1 MTRLTTLDLPQ
12 FHRAT
17 IGFDRLFNEL
27 ERGFANSPNGNGY
40 PPYNIAQINE
50 DEYMISVAVAGFGMD
65 NLEITKDGDQ
75 LQIVGTTPKGD
86 ETVNYLHK
94 GIGGRN
100 FRREFTLADHVNVVG
115 ASLDL
120 GMLNVHLKREVP
132 EALKPKT
139 IEINA
144 VEKTPAEEKINAEQN
159 AIIQAARNAKIVAE
173 AELASK

>member
-1 MTRLTTLDLPQ
+1 MTRIDTINLPQ

-50 DEYMISVAVAGFGMD
+50 DEFMISVAVAGFGMD

-75 LQIVGTTPKGD
+75 LKIEGTAPKGD
-86 ETVNYLHK
+86 EEVTYLHK

-100 FRREFTLADHVNVVG
+100 FRREFTLADHVNV
-115 ASLDL
+115 ANATLDL
-120 GMLNVHLKREVP
+120 GMLNVHLVREVP

-139 IEINA
+139 I
-144 VEKTPAEEKINAEQN
+144 KINDGLTIEGN
-159 AIIQAARNAKIVAE
+159 TDK
-173 AELASK
+173 

>member
-12 FHRAT
+12 LHRAT

-27 ERGFANSPNGNGY
+27 DRQFANSPNGQGY

-65 NLEITKDGDQ
+65 NLDITKDGKI
-75 LQIVGTTPKGD
+75 LRIEGTSPKGD
-86 ETVNYLHK
+86 ENVNYLHK

-100 FRREFTLADHVNVVG
+100 FRREFTLADHVDVAN
-115 ASLDL
+115 ANLEL
-120 GMLNVHLKREVP
+120 GMLNVHLVREVP

-139 IEINA
+139 I
-144 VEKTPAEEKINAEQN
+144 KINDSSVIES
-159 AIIQAARNAKIVAE
+159 E
-173 AELASK
+173 

>member
-40 PPYNIAQINE
+40 PPYNIAQVNE

-65 NLEITKDGDQ
+65 NLEITTDGNQ
-75 LQIVGTTPKGD
+75 LKIEGTAPKGD
-86 ETVNYLHK
+86 ESVNYLHK

-100 FRREFTLADHVNVVG
+100 FRREFTLADHVEVEG
-115 ASLDL
+115 AGLEL
-120 GMLNVHLKREVP
+120 GMLNIHLQRNLP
-132 EALKPKT
+132 DALKPKKIAIKDYSGT
-139 IEINA
+139 IHEA
-144 VEKTPAEEKINAEQN
+144 VDTD
-159 AIIQAARNAKIVAE
+159 
-173 AELASK
+173 SK

>member
-1 MTRLTTLDLPQ
+1 MTTLDLPQ

-27 ERGFANSPNGNGY
+27 ERGFQNSPNGNGY
-40 PPYNIAQINE
+40 PPYNIAQVNE

-100 FRREFTLADHVNVVG
+100 FRREFTLADHVNVQG